1 MINLIMF
8 LLLISL
14 NSKEVKHTSPR
25 IEFRPIID
33 SLYFTYTRP
42 LNSNE
47 LRWSKHTEY
56 VGPLMDSL
64 NKIADL
70 DNERANQLPF
80 LQRINTII
88 PKYKYNKFRLYTD
101 TYNGVKVFTGFRLE
115 YSNFDLDKIDSLLQ
129 KPKGL
134 IIFNFDLFWI
144 KSNTVKISKALTDL
158 YYSAPYLFLWIMDFN
173 KNYKYK
179 YEFYKPITLRQIE
192 DEIKELK
199 RIKKNSFYWYKSVI
213 ETNGEEL

>member
-8 LLLISL
+8 FLLISL
-14 NSKEVKHTSPR
+14 NSKEVKHTSPP

-64 NKIADL
+64 NKIAVL
-70 DNERANQLPF
+70 DNESANQLPF

-129 KPKGL
+129 KHGEL
-134 IIFNFDLFWI
+134 IIFTFNLYW
-144 KSNTVKISKALTDL
+144 KKANRVKVSKALTDL
-158 YYSAPYLFLWIMDFN
+158 YYSTPYLFLWIMDFN
-173 KNYKYK
+173 TNYNYKYDF
-179 YEFYKPITLRQIE
+179 YEQINLWHLE
-192 DEIKELK
+192 NEIRDLK
-199 RIKKNSFYWYKSVI
+199 KHKNK
-213 ETNGEEL
+213 TKAK

>member
-8 LLLISL
+8 FLLISL

-33 SLYFTYTRP
+33 SLYWTYIPVISHDIR
-42 LNSNE
+42 L
-47 LRWSKHTEY
+47 SKHTEY
-56 VGPLMDSL
+56 ARPLMDSL
-64 NKIADL
+64 NRIADL
-70 DNERANQLPF
+70 DNKNANQLPF
-80 LQRINTII
+80 LQRINSII
-88 PKYKYNKFRLYTD
+88 SNYKYNKFRLYTD

-179 YEFYKPITLRQIE
+179 YEFYEPITLRQIE
-192 DEIKELK
+192 DEIKDL
-199 RIKKNSFYWYKSVI
+199 KKNKNK
-213 ETNGEEL
+213 TKAK

>member
-8 LLLISL
+8 FLLISL

-33 SLYFTYTRP
+33 ILYSTYTRP
-42 LNSNE
+42 LNYHD

-70 DNERANQLPF
+70 DNKNGVQLPF

-88 PKYKYNKFRLYTD
+88 PKYKYNKFRLY
-101 TYNGVKVFTGFRLE
+101 KHL
-115 YSNFDLDKIDSLLQ
+115 
-129 KPKGL
+129 
-134 IIFNFDLFWI
+134 
-144 KSNTVKISKALTDL
+144 
-158 YYSAPYLFLWIMDFN
+158 
-173 KNYKYK
+173 
-179 YEFYKPITLRQIE
+179 
-192 DEIKELK
+192 
-199 RIKKNSFYWYKSVI
+199 
-213 ETNGEEL
+213 